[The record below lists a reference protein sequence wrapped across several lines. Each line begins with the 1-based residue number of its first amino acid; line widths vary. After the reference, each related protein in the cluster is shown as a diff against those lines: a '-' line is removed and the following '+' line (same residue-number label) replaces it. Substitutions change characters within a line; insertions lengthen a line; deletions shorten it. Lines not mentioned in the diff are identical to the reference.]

1 MEVEVGGNR
10 SVDLAGT
17 SLLVVGQMSFT
28 VLGSLANNIVLIT
41 VKVWPVML
49 VTKVVN
55 EPSRSFI
62 VPGEG
67 LYHSI
72 KLGHLI
78 PVWLGVLRL
87 LIMFKHQ
94 FA

>member
-1 MEVEVGGNR
+1 MEVEVGGDR

-41 VKVWPVML
+41 VKVRLVML

-55 EPSRSFI
+55 EPSRSLI
-62 VPGEG
+62 VPGEA
-67 LYHSI
+67 
-72 KLGHLI
+72 
-78 PVWLGVLRL
+78 L
-87 LIMFKHQ
+87 L
-94 FA
+94 

>member
-41 VKVWPVML
+41 VKVRPVIRA
-49 VTKVVN
+49 VN

-62 VPGEG
+62 VPGKG
-67 LYHSI
+67 PNSV
-72 KLGHLI
+72 KLRHLFAKI
-78 PVWLGVLRL
+78 ITYG
-87 LIMFKHQ
+87 Q
-94 FA
+94 FG

>member
-41 VKVWPVML
+41 VKVRPVIRA
-49 VTKVVN
+49 VN
-55 EPSRSFI
+55 ESSRSFI
-62 VPGEG
+62 SSREQNIYRHKNTKYWLHW
-67 LYHSI
+67 LY
-72 KLGHLI
+72 
-78 PVWLGVLRL
+78 
-87 LIMFKHQ
+87 
-94 FA
+94 

>member
-41 VKVWPVML
+41 VKVRPVIRA
-49 VTKVVN
+49 VN
-55 EPSRSFI
+55 ELSRSFI
-62 VPGEG
+62 VPGKG
-67 LYHSI
+67 PYSV
-72 KLGHLI
+72 K
-78 PVWLGVLRL
+78 LRL
-87 LIMFKHQ
+87 LFTKIITYGQ
-94 FA
+94 FG

>member
-41 VKVWPVML
+41 VKVRPVIRA
-49 VTKVVN
+49 VN
-55 EPSRSFI
+55 ELSRSFI
-62 VPGEG
+62 VPYEG
-67 LYHSI
+67 LNYSM
-72 KLGHLI
+72 KLGHLFAKI
-78 PVWLGVLRL
+78 ISYG
-87 LIMFKHQ
+87 Q
-94 FA
+94 FG